1 MESLCS
7 KSGNS
12 NQISVPLYDTKG
24 LFLAS
29 TTQLMNEQCC
39 KTKDKLEELLKTI
52 VYISRVRSKQEGKN
66 SAVFDLIHEWC
77 TGPSVLCRSIGFKL
91 MTLYIPCELS
101 DECCRNINKPILE
114 ILVKALEYISET
126 ENGQPSQVNSYLV
139 ANILKMFQLMMEVG
153 KNNPNE
159 AMQDVVDEFIFGKL
173 FQNDHLNNLLVHE
186 NVSVRNQTLHLFRNV
201 FQTRLNRLSG
211 DGSSEPKP
219 KKQKKIKRS
228 IDKFAISAKIL
239 KSALNNICE
248 MAKVDVKEEDLL
260 VTNLVLIYD
269 ICECDLNVEKANIK
283 NTDDAENEYLT
294 REYVHKK
301 ARSIFTHE
309 KFHVSTE
316 TSRRILF
323 YKFILRILENITDT
337 PMKNMQES
345 QFTLER
351 TLPESI
357 KSNILKHLM
366 KDRKQ
371 SYLEELILQIEKKI
385 QDVEAI

>member
-1 MESLCS
+1 
-7 KSGNS
+7 
-12 NQISVPLYDTKG
+12 
-24 LFLAS
+24 
-29 TTQLMNEQCC
+29 MNEQCC

-52 VYISRVRSKQEGKN
+52 VHISRVRSKQEGKN

-77 TGPSVLCRSIGFKL
+77 TGLSVLCRSIGFKL

-101 DECCRNINKPILE
+101 DESCRNVNKPILE
-114 ILVKALEYISET
+114 ILIKALEYISET
-126 ENGQPSQVNSYLV
+126 ENGQPSQVNSYLL
-139 ANILKMFQLMMEVG
+139 ANILQMFQLMMEAG

-159 AMQDVVDEFIFGKL
+159 TMQDAVDEFIFGNL
-173 FQNDHLNNLLVHE
+173 FQNDHMNNLLVHE
-186 NVSVRNQTLHLFRNV
+186 NVSVRNQTLHLLRNV
-201 FQTRLNRLSG
+201 FQTRLTKLSS

-239 KSALNNICE
+239 KSALNNLCE

-269 ICECDLNVEKANIK
+269 ICEYDVSIEKANIK
-283 NTDDAENEYLT
+283 DTDDTENEYLT

-316 TSRRILF
+316 TSRRLLF
-323 YKFILRILENITDT
+323 YKFILRILENITET
-337 PMKNMQES
+337 PMKNKQGS
-345 QFTLER
+345 QSTNER

-371 SYLEELILQIEKKI
+371 SQISKSF
-385 QDVEAI
+385 Q